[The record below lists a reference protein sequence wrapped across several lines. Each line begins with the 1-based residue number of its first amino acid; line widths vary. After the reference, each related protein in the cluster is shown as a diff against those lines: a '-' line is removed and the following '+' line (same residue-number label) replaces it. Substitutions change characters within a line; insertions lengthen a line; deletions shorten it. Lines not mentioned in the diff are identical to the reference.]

1 MTEYSA
7 DDARRLADEFKREGY
22 FDQLKRDVLTQK
34 HENDELPLE
43 QSIRNNVAD
52 VVRKMV
58 AEDEN
63 LIFKNRGS
71 TSALIEA
78 QLFKQGY
85 KRLGEGENGIQL
97 EEYLHKVLD
106 DSELTQDIKNKL
118 NGLGPTDGGDE
129 STQNDGST

>member
-1 MTEYSA
+1 MTAYSA
-7 DDARRLADEFKREGY
+7 DDARKLADEFKREGY
-22 FDQLKRDVLTQK
+22 FDQLKRDVLTRN

-52 VVRKMV
+52 IVKKMV

-85 KRLGEGENGIQL
+85 KKLREGPKGIEL
-97 EEYLHKVLD
+97 EEYLHKVLN
-106 DSELTQDIKNKL
+106 DSELTQGIKDKL
-118 NGLGPTDGGDE
+118 EGF
-129 STQNDGST
+129 SQHIQNDGST